1 MRPFSFAM
9 LLSAFVLLMPAAHAD
24 LLGPTPY
31 KSFADSPWNGAP
43 NTYFH
48 LETFEDGLLNTPG
61 VTASTGSVLPPSGI
75 TDSVDGDDGSID
87 GSGNGGHSF
96 FTADG
101 AGGITFTFDKG
112 VLGSLP
118 NAAGIVWTDGTNT
131 ILFKAYDQ
139 NGNLIGTLSSNT
151 ADNSF
156 DGETGEDRF
165 FGATNAGGISKI
177 FIQSGV
183 APAGLGGGMEVDHL
197 QYGLLTVAQTG
208 VPEPSSLYVAAV
220 SLILVAFF
228 RLRRRTTS
236 Q

>member
-1 MRPFSFAM
+1 MRPFSCSM
-9 LLSAFVLLMPAAHAD
+9 LLGAFLLLMPTAHAD
-24 LLGPTPY
+24 LLGPTVY

-61 VTASTGSVLPPSGI
+61 VTASTGIPFGPSGI

-87 GSGNGGHSF
+87 GSGNGGWSF
-96 FTADG
+96 FASDG
-101 AGGITFTFDKG
+101 AGGITFTFDKAI
-112 VLGSLP
+112 LGSLP

-131 ILFKAYDQ
+131 IVFQAFDQ
-139 NGNLIGTLSSNT
+139 NNNLIGTLTSNT

-183 APAGLGGGMEVDHL
+183 APASLGGGMEVDHL
-197 QYGLLTVAQTG
+197 QYGLLTTQTA
-208 VPEPSSLYVAAV
+208 VPEPSSLFVAGV